1 VLITL
6 LLKCDDYLKHCHWG
20 STP

>member
-20 STP
+20 ATP